1 MTNWPWLPLPVQ
13 WLARFGIYPS
23 HPQAARRR
31 SSAAGCS
38 PPRRCPK
45 PEFGSFEGGLGLF
58 CESLNGEQGPR
69 GGSSDTTWIWTE
81 WGFLGC
87 WTLMCWEGWR
97 GRRVVIPKLSVPSF
111 GLAPCSSHTAPIP
124 QTLNCTQFFTRP
136 NSPEKHHSTEI
147 QFTMGSFEGLRCLWK
162 FENLSNLKF
171 YASELVERGQ
181 LAIWLNQ
188 AISLTH

>member
-1 MTNWPWLPLPVQ
+1 MRLLEKKNDLTANWNDAPAWPRKLAVEVTFQFGEVTSSSNHNQMTNWPWLPLPVQ
-13 WLARFGIYPS
+13 WLARFGIYRS
-23 HPQAARRR
+23 HPRAARRR

-58 CESLNGEQGPR
+58 CESLNGEQSPR

-111 GLAPCSSHTAPIP
+111 GLALPALCHTHHYTSNSAL
-124 QTLNCTQFFTRP
+124 QTFLCW
-136 NSPEKHHSTEI
+136 KHP
-147 QFTMGSFEGLRCLWK
+147 
-162 FENLSNLKF
+162 
-171 YASELVERGQ
+171 
-181 LAIWLNQ
+181 
-188 AISLTH
+188 

>member
-1 MTNWPWLPLPVQ
+1 MTNWPWSPLPVQ
-13 WLARFGIYPS
+13 WLARFGIYRS
-23 HPQAARRR
+23 HPRAARRR

-58 CESLNGEQGPR
+58 CESLNGEQSPR

-111 GLAPCSSHTAPIP
+111 GLALPALCHTH
-124 QTLNCTQFFTRP
+124 LKLCTA
-136 NSPEKHHSTEI
+136 N
-147 QFTMGSFEGLRCLWK
+147 
-162 FENLSNLKF
+162 
-171 YASELVERGQ
+171 
-181 LAIWLNQ
+181 
-188 AISLTH
+188 ISLLETSLIVQQNTGKKYMCLHHLVTKTESRTEKNEYVSTPRQ